1 MEFNKTELSNFRKD
15 FKEMVKVLEKKNN
28 IFIET
33 GSISYDENSFTMK
46 INAIKKPENGISL
59 EQTKFEEYC
68 NIFGFKKEDY
78 KKEVR
83 IPGETTIYQFIGFKP
98 KARKNT
104 CIIRNPETETNY
116 VVPDEIIKLYLT
128 R

>member
-15 FKEMVKVLEKKNN
+15 FKEMVIVLEKKYN

-33 GSISYDENSFTMK
+33 GSISYDENSFAMK

-59 EQTKFEEYC
+59 EQTKFEENC
-68 NIFGFKKEDY
+68 NSFGFKKEDY

-83 IPGETTIYQFIGFKP
+83 IPGESTIYQFIGFKP
-98 KARKNT
+98 RARKNT

-116 VVPDEIIKLYLT
+116 VVPDEIVKLYLT

>member
-1 MEFNKTELSNFRKD
+1 
-15 FKEMVKVLEKKNN
+15 
-28 IFIET
+28 
-33 GSISYDENSFTMK
+33 MK

-78 KKEVR
+78 KKEDYKKEVR
-83 IPGETTIYQFIGFKP
+83 IPGETTIYRFIGFKP

-104 CIIRNPETETNY
+104 CIICNPETETNY
-116 VVPDEIIKLYLT
+116 VVPDEIVKLYLT

>member
-1 MEFNKTELSNFRKD
+1 
-15 FKEMVKVLEKKNN
+15 
-28 IFIET
+28 
-33 GSISYDENSFTMK
+33 MK

-68 NIFGFKKEDY
+68 NIINIFGFKKEDY

-83 IPGETTIYQFIGFKP
+83 IPGESTIYQFIGFKP
-98 KARKNT
+98 RARKNT

-116 VVPDEIIKLYLT
+116 VVPDGIVKLYLT